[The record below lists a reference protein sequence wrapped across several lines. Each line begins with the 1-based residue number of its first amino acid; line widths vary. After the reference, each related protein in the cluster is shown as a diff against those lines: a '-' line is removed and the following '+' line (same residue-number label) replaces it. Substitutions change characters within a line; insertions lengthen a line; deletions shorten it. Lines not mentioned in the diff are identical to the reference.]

1 MLPSPLSSALMAAAA
16 SLALRRASGA
26 AAGVS
31 HGPEMASA
39 LAGSLPAASAAL
51 GGPLKSLRSRPISSS
66 SSSSSTSSG
75 AAAGNHSPPPAPA
88 PPPLPPSARADFA
101 YCADLVRKSDPE
113 NFLWAME
120 LPRGP
125 QRAVVLALRAF
136 NVETATAADAAS
148 AHSRKEGVP
157 KMMSSSI
164 SADEH
169 QAALASARL
178 LWWKEAVAEAAAS
191 ASASAA
197 SSASGNGCGSSSSPP
212 RPPANHPVARA
223 LAAVA
228 ASGAVAPR
236 SLSARL
242 SRVAAA
248 RADDATARRGGAPP
262 ATMRELESYGEAT
275 AAQLLYLQLEAAMND
290 GSGGSKGSS
299 SADADHAASHL
310 GRAAA
315 LASLLRGTR
324 AHAAAR
330 RCYLPLSE
338 LERAGTS
345 ARELFRV
352 AEARARA
359 EKEGGG
365 QRPPGGAS
373 SLSSSLD
380 LLRDFPDPLRE
391 ATRAVASAALAHLD
405 AARGLAARLPA
416 GASACLLQSV
426 SVSRYLS
433 LLEKTGFDPLAAED
447 VALGSA
453 AARARHRAALA
464 VETRW
469 RSWRGT
475 Y

>member
-1 MLPSPLSSALMAAAA
+1 MLSSSSSSSALAATA
-16 SLALRRASGA
+16 SLALALRRASGA

-31 HGPEMASA
+31 NGSEIASA
-39 LAGSLPAASAAL
+39 LAGSLLPAAAR
-51 GGPLKSLRSRPISSS
+51 GGWPPKSSLTLSPSFSSR
-66 SSSSSTSSG
+66 STSS
-75 AAAGNHSPPPAPA
+75 AASHA

-113 NFLWAME
+113 NYLWAME
-120 LPRGP
+120 LPKGP
-125 QRAVVLALRAF
+125 QRAVALALRAF

-157 KMMSSSI
+157 SSSNSSFS
-164 SADEH
+164 SADH

-178 LWWKEAVAEAAAS
+178 LWWKEAAAEAAAS
-191 ASASAA
+191 AS
-197 SSASGNGCGSSSSPP
+197 GNGTPA
-212 RPPANHPVARA
+212 ANHPVARA

-228 ASGAVAPR
+228 ASRAVAPR

-248 RADDATARRGGAPP
+248 RADDATGRAVPG
-262 ATMRELESYGEAT
+262 TINDLESYGEAT
-275 AAQLLYLQLEAAMND
+275 AAQLLYLQLEAQTAAT
-290 GSGGSKGSS
+290 GTKG

-315 LASLLRGTR
+315 ITSLLRGMR
-324 AHAAAR
+324 SHAAAR
-330 RCYLPLSE
+330 RCYLPSSE
-338 LERAGTS
+338 LESAGTS
-345 ARELFRV
+345 AQELFRV
-352 AEARARA
+352 VAARAGARA
-359 EKEGGG
+359 GAESGGS
-365 QRPPGGAS
+365 PP
-373 SLSSSLD
+373 LD
-380 LLRDFPDPLRE
+380 AAALLDFPDPLRE
-391 ATRAVASAALAHLD
+391 ATRAVASAALAHLS
-405 AARGLAARLPA
+405 AARGLAGRLPP

-426 SVSRYLS
+426 NVAKYLS
-433 LLEKTGFDPLAAED
+433 LLERTGFDPLAAEEF
-447 VALGSA
+447 ALGSA